1 MASFIVCPAVLG
13 VGQSGGCCP
22 GTQGGELEPSLT
34 AGWVESGEGE
44 DQGDSSARDEPRAQ
58 ERCQVWL
65 GKARSQSAG
74 VGGVCGSCRGSAAE
88 RDSWSG
94 SLERRH
100 CPPSLAACWLCD
112 FRWSALS
119 EPSVEG
125 ELECL
130 QRGEMQ
136 EDKLGGRGGTG
147 NAGYSWPGEMFVGG
161 LCNPRAGSLGPTA
174 VFALCRVV
182 DTCFLPLWGG
192 TTLEAT

>member
-74 VGGVCGSCRGSAAE
+74 VGASVGHAGDQPRSGTAGLAPWRDGTALPALLLVGCVTSGGLLFQSRLWKGNWSACSAE
-88 RDSWSG
+88 RCRRISWG
-94 SLERRH
+94 VEVALGMLATLGLER
-100 CPPSLAACWLCD
+100 
-112 FRWSALS
+112 
-119 EPSVEG
+119 
-125 ELECL
+125 CL
-130 QRGEMQ
+130 WEAFVTHG
-136 EDKLGGRGGTG
+136 
-147 NAGYSWPGEMFVGG
+147 PGV
-161 LCNPRAGSLGPTA
+161 
-174 VFALCRVV
+174 
-182 DTCFLPLWGG
+182 
-192 TTLEAT
+192 